1 MKTDAHARAISER
14 GHDATQRMPMTLLDE
29 KFGRLNAD
37 DAPGQEV
44 RQASRDVSCSSPDMR
59 TAVDFSHGDVD
70 AFLPTPGSTDAF
82 FDGVCLGGTQAYTE
96 YRGSARIRC
105 EVASKLSRFT
115 GARVS
120 GVDDLIITSGSQGAL
135 FLTLASSV
143 TAGDKVA
150 VLRPDY
156 FANRKIVEFLDAE
169 VVPVSLRY
177 IGAYPNAGLDLLEL
191 ESAFQAGARVFVF
204 SNPNNPTG
212 VVFSKSEIDAVARL
226 ATRYGVFV
234 IVDQLYSRMVYE
246 GTSYSHLCAADVEP
260 GTVITIMGPSKT
272 ESLSGYRLGVAFGSP
287 KIITRMERLQAIV
300 SLRAGGYSQSVLQTW
315 FAEPAGWLA
324 ERIRL
329 HQAIRDAL
337 YAQFT
342 RVEGVRL
349 RLPDAGSY
357 LFPMLPKLS
366 IPYSDFVRE
375 LRRALS
381 IIVTPGTEFS
391 PNAGNCIRLNFSQ
404 SHTRAVNAVV
414 AIADRIER
422 YRA

>member
-1 MKTDAHARAISER
+1 
-14 GHDATQRMPMTLLDE
+14 MTLLDA

-37 DAPGQEV
+37 DAPGQKA
-44 RQASRDVSCSSPDMR
+44 RQASRNISRASPDLRM
-59 TAVDFSHGDVD
+59 AVDFSHGDVD
-70 AFLPTPGSTDAF
+70 AFLPTPGATDAF
-82 FDGVCLGGTQAYTE
+82 LDGVRLGEVQAYTE
-96 YRGSARIRC
+96 YRGSAPIRC
-105 EVASKLSRFT
+105 QVASKLSGFT

-135 FLTLASSV
+135 FLALASGV
-143 TAGDKVA
+143 AAGDKVA

-177 IGAYPNAGLDLLEL
+177 IRTQSHAGLDLSEL

-226 ATRYGVFV
+226 ATRYGVLV
-234 IVDQLYSRMVYE
+234 IVDQLYSRMLYE

-260 GTVITIMGPSKT
+260 DTVITIMGPSKT

-300 SLRAGGYSQSVLQTW
+300 SLRAGGYSQSVLRTW
-315 FAEPAGWLA
+315 FSEPAGWLDD
-324 ERIRL
+324 RIRS
-329 HQAIRDAL
+329 HQAIRDDL
-337 YAQFT
+337 HAQFS
-342 RVEGVRL
+342 RVDGVQVRL
-349 RLPDAGSY
+349 PQAGSY

-366 IPYSDFVRE
+366 IPHCDFVRE
-375 LRRALS
+375 LRQTLS

-391 PNAGNCIRLNFSQ
+391 PDCGNCIRLNFSQ
-404 SHTRAVNAVV
+404 SHARAVTAVD
-414 AIADRIER
+414 AIGDRIER